1 MSSHGEELCLA
12 VVLTE
17 LHAES
22 LSALDLGDLENEN
35 LDFKLTPKWDE
46 TLESVGS
53 GNR

>member
-12 VVLTE
+12 VVLNE

-35 LDFKLTPKWDE
+35 LDFKLMP
-46 TLESVGS
+46 
-53 GNR
+53 